1 MNVLQSSAFSLLKK
15 TMVQVFYCEFWGS
28 FQEHF
33 FYKTPPVAPEPTS
46 IDTLRILVFLSLTLN
61 KVDLGLGGFALRRIL
76 AGLGLGGFGLRRIWA
91 QADPAKL
98 NHALWEMRQPHCLGG
113 NLKLF

>member
-76 AGLGLGGFGLRRIWA
+76 ADLGLDGFGPRRILQSWIMLSEKW
-91 QADPAKL
+91 D
-98 NHALWEMRQPHCLGG
+98 
-113 NLKLF
+113 NLTVWGVIWNCFSP